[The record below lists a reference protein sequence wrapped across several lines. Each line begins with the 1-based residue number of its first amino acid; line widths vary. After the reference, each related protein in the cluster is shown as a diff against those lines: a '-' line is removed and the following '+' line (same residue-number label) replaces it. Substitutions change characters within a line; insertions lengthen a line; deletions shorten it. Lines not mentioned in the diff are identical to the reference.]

1 MIEVEFRDPGM
12 LPKKAQVE
20 DEAALAALLES
31 EAAQRHY
38 TRAFVRRPG
47 DGRKQGE
54 KWVRAL
60 GDSTWRRWCD
70 MDSMQQHR
78 WRLQDRGD

>member
-12 LPKKAQVE
+12 YPKKVSVQGE
-20 DEAALAALLES
+20 TDLGAALAAEV
-31 EAAQRHY
+31 QHY

-47 DGRKQGE
+47 DARKNGE

-60 GDSTWRRWCD
+60 GSPDWRRWAD
-70 MDSMQQHR
+70 MSSMERHS
-78 WRLQDRGD
+78 WSLQDRGD